1 MGLAPARGQTSP
13 RRLGSVCRIVICDRH
28 ACCHGIGC
36 VPGSGFSR
44 RSVRILAGGER
55 RRHPHVRNCGVPRF
69 HRLTRTS
76 ASHRRHLD
84 GDPRRQTLDYR
95 LAAVGRGIF
104 SFDAGFYGSIP
115 GIGLNP
121 AGSGTPPQPQRPIV
135 AIGPSRRRGRAT
147 FGGSDRGVF
156 AFGDATFAG
165 SCPGIG
171 VCRIRRCRRPRSH
184 RTRVLGPDPEHAHH
198 FRSGDRADWGRL
210 HPLRGQTGVRPRH
223 ATCFVSLPAGAT
235 TSSDSAAAIFVTDDH
250 LGYWNATAQGKVY
263 PFGDAPF
270 EGTCPAPRSTGQSWR
285 RRALDSRQHWP
296 NAHHVGLERGS
307 G

>member
-1 MGLAPARGQTSP
+1 MGLAPCAHRLSP
-13 RRLGSVCRIVICDRH
+13 SDWGPVRRIVICDRH

-95 LAAVGRGIF
+95 LAASDGGIF

-135 AIGPSRRRGRAT
+135 ATVHSVTGQGYFLVAP
-147 FGGSDRGVF
+147 DRGVF

-171 VCRIRRCRRPRSH
+171 GCAGSAVAVVPEVTGLGYWV
-184 RTRVLGPDPEHAHH
+184 RTQSMPITSAAATEPTGAGYILYAARQVFAH
-198 FRSGDRADWGRL
+198 G
-210 HPLRGQTGVRPRH
+210 H
-223 ATCFVSLPAGAT
+223 ATCFASLPAGAT

-270 EGTCPAPRSTGQSWR
+270 EGDMSGAALNGSVMAATGT
-285 RRALDSRQHWP
+285 
-296 NAHHVGLERGS
+296 
-307 G
+307 